1 MAAYDSNAH
10 EREPVPWHHASSVG
24 KPEPRLGEG
33 GEQDKLLQMAE
44 GILVARHL
52 SPKTVKAYKYWIK
65 RFLAFNPVSHPRFLA
80 EPAVN
85 AFLTNLATEHKVAAS
100 TQNQALSAL
109 LFFFEK
115 VLQQPL
121 DRLEGVIRARTPVRG
136 RVVLAREEVDALF
149 AHLQGVPRLV
159 CMLLYG
165 SGLRLGEALSL
176 RVKDVDFFTGEILI
190 RDGKGQKDRMTMLA
204 DALKVPLKEH
214 LLTVRRLH
222 DEDLAKGLGRVP
234 MPYALARKYVNA
246 DRQFGWQWIFPASS
260 HYLDKETGIRHRHHQ
275 HESVIQK
282 AVRAAAAKADLE
294 KHVTPHALRHSFAT
308 HLLASGY
315 DIRTVQE
322 LMGHEDV
329 RTTQIYTHVLNRGG
343 FGVISPLDGGGRRQ
357 R

>member
-10 EREPVPWHHASSVG
+10 DREPIPLSLPSSVR
-24 KPEPRLGEG
+24 KPERRFGEVDQ
-33 GEQDKLLQMAE
+33 EKLLRTAKE
-44 GILVARHL
+44 IIVARHM
-52 SPKTVKAYKYWIK
+52 SPKTVKAYTYWIR
-65 RFLAFNPVSHPRFLA
+65 RFLAFNRVSHPRFLA

-115 VLQQPL
+115 VLLQPL
-121 DRLEGVIRARTPVRG
+121 DRLEGVIRARRPVRG
-136 RVVLAREEVDALF
+136 RVVLAREEIDALF
-149 AHLQGVPRLV
+149 VHLHGVPRLV

-176 RVKDVDFFTGEILI
+176 RVKDVDFYRREILV
-190 RDGKGQKDRMTMLA
+190 RDGKGQKDRVTMLA
-204 DALKVPLKEH
+204 DAIRAPLKEH
-214 LLTVRRLH
+214 LVLVRHMH

-246 DRQFGWQWIFPASS
+246 DRQFGWQWVFPASS
-260 HYLDKETGIRHRHHQ
+260 HYLDKETGIRHRYHQ

-282 AVRAAAAKADLE
+282 AVRAAATKADLS

-308 HLLASGY
+308 QVLASGY

-343 FGVISPLDGGGRRQ
+343 FGVISPLDGGFH
-357 R
+357 